1 MEWLQWSLGFW
12 HGVCVE
18 GKGKGG
24 GLALWWRDGIDV
36 SMRSWCQYFIDA
48 KITSEA
54 GSWRFTGIYGEPRTE
69 LTEKTWEA
77 IRYLYAQDDLPWLYC
92 GDFNEILQQTEQMEQ
107 NQTSENQMEK
117 FRSWLTDCH
126 LVDLG
131 YSGYPFTWDNKR
143 EGLANVQAR
152 LDRATANEKFLD
164 MFPQTNVQHI
174 ITEES
179 DHMALLI
186 KVAADKGIANRA
198 H

>member
-18 GKGKGG
+18 AKGKGG

-36 SMRSWCQYFIDA
+36 SVHSWCQYFIDA

-77 IRYLYAQDDLPWLYC
+77 IRYLYAQDDLPWLCC

-107 NQTSENQMEK
+107 NQRSENQMEK
-117 FRSWLTDCH
+117 FRSCLTDCR

-198 H
+198 C